1 MAFEASVMAKK
12 GKRRPL
18 LHHLQDRYPDY
29 GKDELWAFI
38 ECRQVLVDG
47 EICPDSRR
55 LIDTESRIAFS
66 FPTFVSRGGEKLEH
80 ALAHWGIDVSGLTMV
95 DAGSS
100 TGGFTDCLLQHDA
113 HTVHAVDVGYNQL
126 DYRLRN
132 DDRVI
137 VHERT
142 NIMHVHKLNPQPHA
156 AVADL
161 SFRSITGAA
170 SHILALTTQKWMISL
185 IKPQFE
191 LRRETEEF
199 SGVITQE
206 ATLAEVLLAVFDALA
221 VENVGIKAMIESPI
235 QGRKG
240 NREFLALLREDHER
254 MGRTEFLEQIG
265 RLLPGF
271 QEFPEILSLD

>member
-1 MAFEASVMAKK
+1 MQE
-12 GKRRPL
+12 L
-18 LHHLQDRYPDY
+18 YPEY

-55 LIDTESRIAFS
+55 PVHNESRIAFS
-66 FPTFVSRGGEKLEH
+66 FPTFVSRGGDKLEQ
-80 ALAHWGIDVSGLTMV
+80 ALSLWKIDVSGLTMV

-100 TGGFTDCLLQHDA
+100 TGGFTDCLLQHGA
-113 HTVHAVDVGYNQL
+113 RAVHAVDVGYNQL

-142 NIMHVHKLNPQPHA
+142 NIMHIRELEPQPHA

-161 SFRSITGAA
+161 SFRSIIGAA

-191 LRRETEEF
+191 LHRETEGF
-199 SGVITQE
+199 TGVITE
-206 ATLAEVLLAVFDALA
+206 ETTLAEILLEVFDALSA
-221 VENVGIKAMIESPI
+221 ENVGIEAIAESPI

-240 NREFLALLREDHER
+240 NREFLALLRKDSER
-254 MGRTEFLEQIG
+254 MEREVFLQCIE
-265 RLLPGF
+265 RLLPG
-271 QEFPEILSLD
+271 S